1 MGTGQKGCTCGGLF
15 VCAESAAFGT
25 SEKPLKG
32 PLKSRSY
39 GAQSSRGV
47 NVSPPWVGTV
57 LGFKPRPGGFLP
69 WFGLVLQVF
78 APEREETD
86 KQNRPDARWG
96 GEKNRAPLP
105 RTPSWDQQ
113 EKTSAISLF
122 LPLVAV
128 PLLPRPSRLLA
139 CGLPPP
145 CCSTRA
151 APVAPLISWK
161 PWSLFLCPLGRIAP
175 QCCTYLFALKKKRGP
190 DYCAWCNIFR
200 GAGVTGPQAWG

>member
-78 APEREETD
+78 APERKETD
-86 KQNRPDARWG
+86 KQNRPDARLGG
-96 GEKNRAPLP
+96 GEK
-105 RTPSWDQQ
+105 PS
-113 EKTSAISLF
+113 
-122 LPLVAV
+122 P
-128 PLLPRPSRLLA
+128 
-139 CGLPPP
+139 
-145 CCSTRA
+145 
-151 APVAPLISWK
+151 
-161 PWSLFLCPLGRIAP
+161 IAP
-175 QCCTYLFALKKKRGP
+175 HPFLGPAGKDKRHFPFLATGGGSPIAPAFSLTGVWFAPALLLHRGCPRCPAYFLETVVAFSLPAGPHCAAMLHLFICFEKKRGP

>member
-78 APEREETD
+78 APERKETD
-86 KQNRPDARWG
+86 KQNRPDARLGG
-96 GEKNRAPLP
+96 GEKPSPIAPHPFLGPAGKDKRHFPFLATGGGSPIAPAFSLTGVWFAPALLLHRGCP
-105 RTPSWDQQ
+105 RCP
-113 EKTSAISLF
+113 AYF
-122 LPLVAV
+122 LETVVA
-128 PLLPRPSRLLA
+128 
-139 CGLPPP
+139 
-145 CCSTRA
+145 
-151 APVAPLISWK
+151 
-161 PWSLFLCPLGRIAP
+161 FLCPLGRIAP
-175 QCCTYLFALKKKRGP
+175 QCCTYLFALKKKGAP
-190 DYCAWCNIFR
+190 ITAPGAIFF
-200 GAGVTGPQAWG
+200 GGLA